1 MNVVE
6 VDEGSIY
13 SNLCNYSKTPFVD
26 YNGLRFNSVINA
38 YYYHILVG
46 RPDLQRSVRYADS
59 IDEIIRIIGFD
70 LYSDLSKPLKHRSR
84 LDIDW
89 TRELM
94 TSLLFHKLNQNSEC
108 VEMLMATWN
117 SRIVVINGHDNVL
130 GAGKA
135 RFGLNM
141 TGEILTELRGYF
153 RLIRREQNLRI
164 INTDYDR
171 ADEDPI
177 G

>member
-1 MNVVE
+1 
-6 VDEGSIY
+6 
-13 SNLCNYSKTPFVD
+13 
-26 YNGLRFNSVINA
+26 
-38 YYYHILVG
+38 
-46 RPDLQRSVRYADS
+46 
-59 IDEIIRIIGFD
+59 
-70 LYSDLSKPLKHRSR
+70 
-84 LDIDW
+84 
-89 TRELM
+89 M